1 MSSSALQ
8 HKANLMQRH
17 LLEAGA
23 RYVSD
28 GRGRGAEPQQ
38 WVSLGGLAELHGSDR
53 NVAAKGPVSDG
64 RPTSSVVRTI
74 SE

>member
-1 MSSSALQ
+1 
-8 HKANLMQRH
+8 MQRR

-64 RPTSSVVRTI
+64 RPTASVVRTI